1 MIATKRKCALK
12 GTFKVTLKLMFK
24 GTLKVVYLVA
34 LWGGA
39 KIQENEVPANPSSH
53 AKFRKESQSAKS
65 RFDILER

>member
-34 LWGGA
+34 LWRGWL
-39 KIQENEVPANPSSH
+39 KSKKTKYLRIQA
-53 AKFRKESQSAKS
+53 RMQSFEKNIS
-65 RFDILER
+65 EC

>member
-34 LWGGA
+34 LWGGLKSKKTKYLRIQA
-39 KIQENEVPANPSSH
+39 RMQSFEKKISEC
-53 AKFRKESQSAKS
+53 
-65 RFDILER
+65 